1 MEETGEFPKDSDIFE
16 ATRTIVI
23 AMMQKVVYGEWLP
36 AILGR
41 EFVENPR
48 NNLDLPMT
56 GTTYDS
62 NVNPTIENGF
72 ATAAFRFGHSM
83 IQGLIEIRD
92 HNSNEVLEE
101 ARVRDDFFNAEN
113 FVAPNGVDNLIFGLT
128 QQPAARMDE
137 LVTEDVTNHLFQEPG
152 SDHGGDLVAR
162 NIQRGRDHGLPSYVA
177 FYDKYFG
184 DSKTSE
190 DMDCWGHRPST
201 ISEANWDV
209 LRTIYEHPHHIDLFV
224 GGLAETPVS
233 GGLTGPVFNAIKL
246 KQFYNLMFGD
256 RFFFTHKDQPFSFT
270 KDAQKHIMD
279 RKLSDI
285 LCENTSLEKIPQNA
299 FKLHDQDDNRYKTC
313 STSVTELDLGKIN
326 LL

>member
-1 MEETGEFPKDSDIFE
+1 
-16 ATRTIVI
+16 
-23 AMMQKVVYGEWLP
+23 
-36 AILGR
+36 
-41 EFVENPR
+41 
-48 NNLDLPMT
+48 
-56 GTTYDS
+56 
-62 NVNPTIENGF
+62 
-72 ATAAFRFGHSM
+72 M
-83 IQGLIEIRD
+83 IQGIIQMYTEAGVYQEEYPLSE
-92 HNSNEVLEE
+92 NYFNLEKYYS
-101 ARVRDDFFNAEN
+101 D
-113 FVAPNGVDNLIFGLT
+113 NGLGMERILMGLVT
-128 QQPAARMDE
+128 QPAQ
-137 LVTEDVTNHLFQEPG
+137 TNDRFATDQITDLLFPEEGADFG
-152 SDHGGDLVAR
+152 SDLVAR

-299 FKLHDQDDNRYKTC
+299 FRLHDQDDNRYKTC
-313 STSVTELDLGKIN
+313 STSVTELDLGKID